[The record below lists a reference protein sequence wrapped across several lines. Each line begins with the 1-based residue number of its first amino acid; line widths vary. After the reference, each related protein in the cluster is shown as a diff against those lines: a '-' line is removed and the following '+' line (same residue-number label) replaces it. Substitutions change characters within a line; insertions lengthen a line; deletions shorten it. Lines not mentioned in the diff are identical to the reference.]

1 MLAKFREISRK
12 NVTNVKYIIVSQR
25 GRKYLS
31 EEIHFLSAHCC
42 WRSQTSV
49 CWKGRRP
56 DFISVK
62 FTFLR
67 SLLFSA
73 MDRGA
78 MSSREALNMKLPA
91 IQSTAG
97 AVPVRNEKG

>member
-1 MLAKFREISRK
+1 
-12 NVTNVKYIIVSQR
+12 
-25 GRKYLS
+25 
-31 EEIHFLSAHCC
+31 
-42 WRSQTSV
+42 
-49 CWKGRRP
+49 
-56 DFISVK
+56 
-62 FTFLR
+62 
-67 SLLFSA
+67 